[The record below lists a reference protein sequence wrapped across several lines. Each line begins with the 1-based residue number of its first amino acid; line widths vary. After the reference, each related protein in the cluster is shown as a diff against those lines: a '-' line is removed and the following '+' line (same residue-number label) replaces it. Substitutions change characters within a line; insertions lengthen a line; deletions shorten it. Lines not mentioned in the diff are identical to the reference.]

1 MESTPKI
8 KTPKTPRKAK
18 VATLAL
24 ADAVPVSKGAGM
36 TAGLEIC
43 RLAEKFILVDHSSDA
58 RFADDVATWN
68 EAAVA
73 GLNGSPIKKTKDAT
87 K

>member
-1 MESTPKI
+1 MESKPKTI
-8 KTPKTPRKAK
+8 KTVRRKAK
-18 VATLAL
+18 STLTL

-43 RLAEKFILVDHSSDA
+43 RLGDKFVLVDNTTDT

-68 EAAVA
+68 EAAV
-73 GLNGSPIKKTKDAT
+73 GLNPGTTKKTKDAA

>member
-1 MESTPKI
+1 MEPP

-18 VATLAL
+18 SSLTL

-36 TAGLEIC
+36 TTGLEIC
-43 RLAEKFILVDHSSDA
+43 RLGDKFVLVDHSADG

-68 EAAVA
+68 AVA
-73 GLNGSPIKKTKDAT
+73 TVGLNIGATKKTKDA
-87 K
+87 KK

>member
-8 KTPKTPRKAK
+8 KTPRRKAK
-18 VATLAL
+18 AVALSL

-43 RLAEKFILVDHSSDA
+43 RVGDKFILVDHSSDA

-68 EAAVA
+68 EAVV
-73 GLNGSPIKKTKDAT
+73 GLNPATTKKTKDAT

>member
-1 MESTPKI
+1 MDPKI
-8 KTPKTPRKAK
+8 KTPRKKAK
-18 VATLAL
+18 VTATL
-24 ADAVPVSKGAGM
+24 ADAVPISKGAGM

-43 RLAEKFILVDHSSDA
+43 RLGDKFILVDHSADG

-68 EAAVA
+68 ETVA
-73 GLNGSPIKKTKDAT
+73 GLNGSVIKKTKDAT